1 MPRTSGSPVG
11 LATSGLR
18 SAALQLRTRTRTY
31 TFELILLRYLGKS
44 PLTQRSYLLLLH
56 HSPSKALTFAA
67 NEHLRISGILESGFV
82 AIWNQRDTT
91 NIAVK
96 ERRLVRPGDYISV
109 VNGVSGHTL
118 LLRNEI
124 RARSVTWFHIT
135 IVRMCRR
142 PAAVALGG
150 PAPAE
155 VVHVPAP
162 VPPQPKAVGVVAH
175 DGLVLDHFES
185 RAFKRPRVEQSD
197 SIPSSMASSAPLCHL
212 GLMSQSLWDSIQEHA
227 LSALDLCPLRLN
239 DSLEHIV
246 LQYFSG
252 SSDGQTT

>member
-1 MPRTSGSPVG
+1 MRIALGGSPVENS
-11 LATSGLR
+11 LADLHIRIDSHTLLWEITPNTKVISF
-18 SAALQLRTRTRTY
+18 TY
-31 TFELILLRYLGKS
+31 PPLPLPGPDFL
-44 PLTQRSYLLLLH
+44 PLTSTCEY
-56 HSPSKALTFAA
+56 AA
-67 NEHLRISGILESGFV
+67 NEHLRITGILESGFM
-82 AIWNQRDTT
+82 ASGNKRDTT
-91 NIAVK
+91 NVAVK

-175 DGLVLDHFES
+175 AGLVLDHFES
-185 RAFKRPRVEQSD
+185 RALKRPRVEQSD
-197 SIPSSMASSAPLCHL
+197 SIPSSMASSAPLCHP
-212 GLMSQSLWDSIQEHA
+212 GLMSQSLCDSIQEHS